1 MSIANSIRA
10 QIPPIHPE
18 GYPFIGGFALVSLI
32 LFWIWTP
39 LGWIGT
45 VLTIWCA
52 LFFRDPVRVTPV
64 REGIVVAPADGRIS
78 MVTQVLPP
86 AELGLGDRP
95 LPRISIF
102 MSVFNCHVNRSPVA
116 GRIDRIA
123 YRPGTFIN
131 AELDKASEDNERN
144 SLVISTPNGRIGVI
158 QIAGLVA
165 RRIVSFVREG
175 QSIGAG
181 ERFGLIRFG
190 SRLDV
195 YLPEGTKSLV
205 SEGQTAVAGETILAD
220 FRLGD
225 QAAEPTAPINH
236 RGPSSRSG
244 DRRNGGTGRRLL
256 YSGEPCRCRSIPTPR
271 KCAAAGF
278 ARSRCGCWC
287 PISSPCWRSA
297 PA

>member
-1 MSIANSIRA
+1 MSISSSIRG

-18 GYPFIGGFALVSLI
+18 GYPFIGGFALASLI

-45 VLTIWCA
+45 ILTIWCA
-52 LFFRDPVRVTPV
+52 LFFRDPVRVSPV
-64 REGIVVAPADGRIS
+64 RDGLVVAPADGRIS
-78 MVTQVLPP
+78 MVTEALPP

-102 MSVFNCHVNRSPVA
+102 MSVFNCHVNRSPAA

-123 YRPGTFIN
+123 YRPGAFIN

-144 SLVISTPNGRIGVI
+144 SLVIATPNGRIGVI

-165 RRIVSFVREG
+165 RRIVCFVREG

-195 YLPEGTKSLV
+195 FLPEGTKPLV
-205 SEGQTAVAGETILAD
+205 AEGQTAIAGETILAD
-220 FRLGD
+220 FRLSD
-225 QAAEPTAPINH
+225 
-236 RGPSSRSG
+236 
-244 DRRNGGTGRRLL
+244 TGRTYR
-256 YSGEPCRCRSIPTPR
+256 
-271 KCAAAGF
+271 AN
-278 ARSRCGCWC
+278 
-287 PISSPCWRSA
+287 
-297 PA
+297 

>member
-1 MSIANSIRA
+1 MSITNSIRA

-32 LFWIWTP
+32 LFWIWSP

-45 VLTIWCA
+45 LLTLWCA

-64 REGIVVAPADGRIS
+64 REGLVVAPADGRIS
-78 MVTQVLPP
+78 MVTMVLPP

-95 LPRISIF
+95 LPRVSIF

-123 YRPGTFIN
+123 YRPGTFIHG
-131 AELDKASEDNERN
+131 ELDQASEEKQSK
-144 SLVISTPNGRIGVI
+144 SLVISTPNGRIGVV

-205 SEGQTAVAGETILAD
+205 SEGQTAVAGENILDD
-220 FRLGD
+220 FRLFD
-225 QAAEPTAPINH
+225 A
-236 RGPSSRSG
+236 
-244 DRRNGGTGRRLL
+244 GRTYR
-256 YSGEPCRCRSIPTPR
+256 
-271 KCAAAGF
+271 AD
-278 ARSRCGCWC
+278 
-287 PISSPCWRSA
+287 
-297 PA
+297 

>member
-10 QIPPIHPE
+10 QIPAIHPE
-18 GYPFIGGFALVSLI
+18 GYPFIGGFALASLI
-32 LFWIWTP
+32 LFWLWSP

-45 VLTIWCA
+45 GLTVWCA

-64 REGIVVAPADGRIS
+64 REGIVVVPADGRVS
-78 MVTQVLPP
+78 MITEVLPP

-102 MSVFNCHVNRSPVA
+102 MSVFNCHVNRSPVT

-123 YRPGTFIN
+123 YRPGKFIN

-144 SLVISTPNGRIGVI
+144 SLVISTSNGRIGVT

-175 QSIGAG
+175 QTIGAG

-195 YLPEGTKSLV
+195 YLPEGTSPLV
-205 SEGQTAVAGETILAD
+205 AEGQTAIAGETILAD
-220 FRLGD
+220 FRLSD
-225 QAAEPTAPINH
+225 QGRTY
-236 RGPSSRSG
+236 RS
-244 DRRNGGTGRRLL
+244 D
-256 YSGEPCRCRSIPTPR
+256 
-271 KCAAAGF
+271 
-278 ARSRCGCWC
+278 
-287 PISSPCWRSA
+287 
-297 PA
+297 

>member
-1 MSIANSIRA
+1 MSVVNSIRA

-18 GYPFIGGFALVSLI
+18 GYPFIGGFAFASLI

-39 LGWIGT
+39 LGWIGCGLT
-45 VLTIWCA
+45 VWCA

-64 REGIVVAPADGRIS
+64 REGIVVSPADGRVS
-78 MVTQVLPP
+78 MVVQAVPP
-86 AELGLGDRP
+86 AELGLGDKP
-95 LPRISIF
+95 LPRVSIF

-123 YRPGTFIN
+123 YRPGKFLN
-131 AELDKASEDNERN
+131 ADLDKASEDNERN
-144 SLVISTPNGRIGVI
+144 SLVISTPAGRIGVI

-175 QSIGAG
+175 QVLGAG

-195 YLPEGTKSLV
+195 YLPEGAKALV
-205 SEGQTAVAGETILAD
+205 SEGQTAVAGETVLAD

-225 QAAEPTAPINH
+225 
-236 RGPSSRSG
+236 
-244 DRRNGGTGRRLL
+244 GGRTYRVD
-256 YSGEPCRCRSIPTPR
+256 
-271 KCAAAGF
+271 
-278 ARSRCGCWC
+278 
-287 PISSPCWRSA
+287 
-297 PA
+297 